1 MNRREWLR
9 GAGAVVAAALGG
21 PFLNRGRFRLFASSQ
36 EEYSARCLDLV
47 ERSLVIDMLSQFKLG
62 AYPDVLGG
70 PDRPTVTWFSRPE
83 TFTAEDFA
91 RYRQSGISVFQIGWG
106 TRRGDPYDDA
116 QKVFHAWNRFIL
128 AHAGEL
134 MRISDATHLAEV
146 KPSGKIGILLGLQG
160 ADHFRTVEDIPV
172 FFDLGQRVS
181 QLTYNLPNRIG
192 CGYESRPDTGLTAFG
207 AEVVA
212 RMNQE
217 GMAIDLSHC
226 GDRTTLDALAA
237 SRRPVLFTHADCR
250 ALSPHPRNKSDEEI
264 RKLAAAG
271 GVIGITGVR
280 MFVKAREPVTLDD
293 VLDHVDHVARL
304 VGVEFVGIGSD
315 IDLDGY
321 DALPP
326 ALRAKMLTGYKS
338 SPAFHGR
345 GDIDGLNHPQRIF
358 DFTEGLIRRK
368 YSDADIARILG
379 ANFQRALGAIWQ
391 P

>member
-1 MNRREWLR
+1 MNRRQWLKR
-9 GAGAVVAAALGG
+9 AGAAAAAALGA

-36 EEYSARCLDLV
+36 QEYSARCLDLV

-83 TFTAEDFA
+83 SFTAEDFA

-106 TRRGDPYDDA
+106 TRRGDPYGDA

-134 MRISDATHLAEV
+134 MRITDATHLAEV
-146 KPSGKIGILLGLQG
+146 KRAGKVGILLGLQG

-207 AEVVA
+207 AAVVE

-217 GMAIDLSHC
+217 GMAVDLSHC

-264 RKLAAAG
+264 RKLAAGG

-280 MFVKAREPVTLDD
+280 MFVKAHEPVTLED

-304 VGVEFVGIGSD
+304 VGAEFAGIGSD

-326 ALRAKMLTGYKS
+326 PLRARMLTGYKS

-358 DFTEGLIRRK
+358 DLTEGLIRRK
-368 YSDADIARILG
+368 YSDADIAGILG
-379 ANFQRALGAIWQ
+379 ANVQRALDAIWQ

>member
-1 MNRREWLR
+1 MNRRQWLKT
-9 GAGAVVAAALGG
+9 AGAAAAMSVGA
-21 PFLNRGRFRLFASSQ
+21 PFLNRGRFRLFAFSTR
-36 EEYSARCLDLV
+36 EYSARCRELV
-47 ERSLVIDMLSQFKLG
+47 ARSLVIDMLSQFKLG

-70 PDRPTVTWFSRPE
+70 PDHSTVTWFSRPE

-91 RYRQSGISVFQIGWG
+91 RYRESGISVFHIGWG
-106 TRRGDPYDDA
+106 TRRGDPFDDA

-128 AHAGEL
+128 AHAGEFL
-134 MRISDATHLAEV
+134 RITDPGLLAEV
-146 KPSGKIGILLGLQG
+146 KRAGKVGILLGLQG
-160 ADHFRTVEDIPV
+160 ADHFRTVEDIPL

-181 QLTYNLPNRIG
+181 QLTYNLPNRLG

-250 ALSPHPRNKSDEEI
+250 ALNPHPRNKSDEEI
-264 RKLAAAG
+264 RKLAAGG

-280 MFVKAREPVTLDD
+280 MFVKAAEPVTLDD

-304 VGVEFVGIGSD
+304 VGVEYVGMGSD

-345 GDIDGLNHPQRIF
+345 GDIDGLNHPQRVF
-358 DFTEGLIRRK
+358 DLTEGLLRRG
-368 YSDADIARILG
+368 YSDSDIAGILG
-379 ANFQRALGAIWQ
+379 ANFQRALDQIWR
-391 P
+391 